1 MLNLNQELRLQ
12 QKLSPQQIQYIQL
25 LQLPTLALEQ
35 RIQQELE
42 KNPLLEDAGE
52 GSESDMDDHSS
63 DGDHDD
69 EFSLEDLLPD
79 IDDVYGYKAQVD
91 NHQQDREIPIT
102 SAESMVDHLRS
113 QKGFL
118 RFNRRDTLI
127 AEQIIGSIDED
138 GYLRREIASIVDDIA
153 FNYREE
159 LTEEDVL
166 NVLYHIQ
173 RLDPPGIAARSVQE
187 CLLIQLDLLPE
198 ETSGLEAAKEVL
210 TRQFTAFSKRQYN
223 RIKDRLD
230 MDDSMLKSAIDL
242 IQSCNPKPGEGAF
255 NVQEDYV
262 TPDFLVRKSDDSF
275 MVQLNSGNFPTLTV
289 SKSYREMIQ
298 QLSSKNKPTSNQES
312 DAKTR
317 QFLRSKLES
326 AQWFI
331 DAVQQRRHT
340 MLMVM
345 REIVFFQEEFF
356 THGEGHLK
364 PLILK
369 DIAARIEMDIS
380 TVSRVVSGKYVQCDY
395 GVYELKHFFSE
406 GVATDAGVDVSN
418 KHVKS
423 IIAGMIEQEDKTN
436 PLTDHAITATLREQG
451 YHVARRTVSKYRM
464 QLGLP
469 VSRLRREIVLE
480 DDSI

>member
-42 KNPLLEDAGE
+42 KNPLLEDSAE
-52 GSESDMDDHSS
+52 GLESDMDDHSS
-63 DGDHDD
+63 DSDHED

-79 IDDVYGYKAQVD
+79 IDDVYGYKTQVD
-91 NHQQDREIPIT
+91 DQQQDREIPIT
-102 SAESMVDHLRS
+102 SAESMIDYLRS

-118 RFNRRDTLI
+118 DLNQRDTLI

-138 GYLRREIASIVDDIA
+138 GYLRRDIASIVDDIA
-153 FNYREE
+153 FNYRED
-159 LTEEDVL
+159 LTEEDVF

-173 RLDPPGIAARSVQE
+173 RLDPPGIAAQSVQE
-187 CLLIQLDLLPE
+187 CLLIQLDLFPE
-198 ETSGLEAAKEVL
+198 ETPGLDAALEVL
-210 TRQFTAFSKRQYN
+210 QRQFSAFSKRQYS
-223 RIKDRLD
+223 RIKDRLN

-242 IQSCNPKPGEGAF
+242 IQLCSPKPGGGAF
-255 NVQEDYV
+255 MVQEDYV
-262 TPDFLVRKSDDSF
+262 TPDFLIRKSDDAF
-275 MVQLNSGNFPTLTV
+275 VVQLNSGNFPTLTV
-289 SKSYREMIQ
+289 SKPYRKMIQ
-298 QLSSKNKPTSNQES
+298 QLSSENESTSNRAT
-312 DAKTR
+312 DAQTR

-340 MLMVM
+340 MLVVM
-345 REIVFFQEEFF
+345 REIVSVQEEFF
-356 THGEGHLK
+356 THGEGYLK

-369 DIAARIEMDIS
+369 DIATRIEMDIS
-380 TVSRVVSGKYVQCDY
+380 TVSRVVSGKYVQCDF
-395 GVYELKHFFSE
+395 GVYELKYFFSE
-406 GVATDAGVDVSN
+406 GVATDAGIEVSN

-423 IIAGMIEQEDKTN
+423 IIAGMIEHEDKTN
-436 PLTDHAITATLREQG
+436 PLTDHVITDNLREQG
-451 YHVARRTVSKYRM
+451 YRVARRTVSKYRM

-469 VSRLRREIVLE
+469 VSRLRREIVLV
-480 DDSI
+480 DDD

>member
-1 MLNLNQELRLQ
+1 
-12 QKLSPQQIQYIQL
+12 
-25 LQLPTLALEQ
+25 
-35 RIQQELE
+35 
-42 KNPLLEDAGE
+42 
-52 GSESDMDDHSS
+52 
-63 DGDHDD
+63 
-69 EFSLEDLLPD
+69 
-79 IDDVYGYKAQVD
+79 
-91 NHQQDREIPIT
+91 
-102 SAESMVDHLRS
+102 
-113 QKGFL
+113 
-118 RFNRRDTLI
+118 
-127 AEQIIGSIDED
+127 
-138 GYLRREIASIVDDIA
+138 
-153 FNYREE
+153 
-159 LTEEDVL
+159 
-166 NVLYHIQ
+166 
-173 RLDPPGIAARSVQE
+173 
-187 CLLIQLDLLPE
+187 
-198 ETSGLEAAKEVL
+198 
-210 TRQFTAFSKRQYN
+210 
-223 RIKDRLD
+223 
-230 MDDSMLKSAIDL
+230 
-242 IQSCNPKPGEGAF
+242 
-255 NVQEDYV
+255 
-262 TPDFLVRKSDDSF
+262 
-275 MVQLNSGNFPTLTV
+275 
-289 SKSYREMIQ
+289 MIQ
-298 QLSSKNKPTSNQES
+298 QLSSKNKPTSNQGS